1 MSDQHT
7 VALVDEF
14 FDLVRDFI
22 VKHNLGYGEYAAV
35 MDYLVAVGKAGEW
48 PLFLDAF
55 FESTVNTTSYGE
67 GPWTPSTITGPYYKP
82 GAPIITERPAS
93 LPMRPDEQGTP
104 LVVKATVTAPD
115 GSPVVGALVDV
126 WHATNDGVYTFF
138 NPSLPDEYLLRGRI
152 YSDENGVVEFR
163 TIRPV
168 PYEIPKGG
176 PVGQL
181 MNDVL
186 GRHSWRPAH
195 LHFLVT
201 ADHFAPLVTQLYFSD
216 DPYLDSDSCSAVKG
230 ELVVAPTEIADGS
243 GSLIDFPFV
252 LQPSTVK
259 LQVGASG
266 KPTGV

>member
-22 VKHNLGYGEYAAV
+22 VKHELGYREYAAV
-35 MDYLVAVGKAGEW
+35 TRYLIAVGEAGEW

-55 FESTVNTTSYGE
+55 FESTVNTTSYGD
-67 GPWTPSTITGPYYKP
+67 GPWTPSAITGPFYKP
-82 GAPIITERPAS
+82 DAPILEQPAT
-93 LPMRPDEQGTP
+93 LPMRPDEPGEP
-104 LVVKATVTAPD
+104 LVFRTAVTAPD
-115 GSPVVGALVDV
+115 GTPIPGALVDV
-126 WHATNDGVYTFF
+126 WHATNDGIYTFF
-138 NPSLPDEYLLRGRI
+138 SPDLPDEYLLRGRI
-152 YSDENGVVEFR
+152 HADENGVVEFR
-163 TIRPV
+163 SIRPV

-176 PVGQL
+176 PVGHL

-201 ADHFAPLVTQLYFSD
+201 ADGFAPLITQLYFSD

-230 ELVVAPTEIADGS
+230 ELVVTPSKTEDGTS
-243 GSLIDFPFV
+243 FVDFPFI
-252 LQPSTVK
+252 LQPSTVRHE
-259 LQVGASG
+259 VTASG
-266 KPTGV
+266 KPAGA